1 VRFKVKIWQDSNTRY
16 RLNLLSFIVLL
27 FSISSFAQDIF
38 VIKKSLNPKNVL
50 HFKANI
56 NNCKLTSPAISA
68 YWVMGEEN
76 AQVESLTNK
85 EKPYFQ
91 PKISYSNS
99 TEVDFSIGA
108 MEEMGCKIPDQTIK
122 VRLENCRPKA
132 FLEIDGSEIQLTD
145 INVSVNLF
153 MSVSQMT
160 INGVAPNGSKISK
173 KIKP

>member
-1 VRFKVKIWQDSNTRY
+1 M
-16 RLNLLSFIVLL
+16 NLLSFIVLL
-27 FSISSFAQDIF
+27 FSVSSFAQDIF

-50 HFKANI
+50 HFKVNV
-56 NNCKLTSPAISA
+56 NNCKLSSPAISP

-76 AQVESLTNK
+76 GQTEGLTSK

-99 TEVDFSIGA
+99 SEADFSIGA

-122 VRLENCRPKA
+122 VRLENCKPKA
-132 FLEIDGSEIQLTD
+132 YLDIDGSEVQLTD

-160 INGVAPNGSKISK
+160 INGVAPNGSKVSK